1 MTERKELHG
10 DPPIGGTTGDSAS
23 NGPDAM
29 RAGTTDSGTAEL
41 HDRHQQSQDTV
52 AARLGQVKDKAVQL
66 KSSLADKLDTS
77 ADTIRQRSHSVPQLA
92 PAIGKADAA
101 VSEKVGRTGDALA
114 ARLEKTA
121 DWLRDGDVGAAIE
134 RQVQEHPGRTLL
146 IALGV
151 GYLVGRALKD

>member
-1 MTERKELHG
+1 MERKELHG
-10 DPPIGGTTGDSAS
+10 DAPIGAKADHSAS
-23 NGPDAM
+23 SGPDAM
-29 RAGTTDSGTAEL
+29 RAGATDSGTAEP
-41 HDRHQQSQDTV
+41 HDRLPHNEDTV
-52 AARLGQVKDKAVQL
+52 AARLGQVKDKAGQL

-92 PAIGKADAA
+92 PAVGKAEAV

-114 ARLEKTA
+114 GRLERTA

-146 IALGV
+146 VALGV
-151 GYLVGRALKD
+151 GYLLGRALKD

>member
-1 MTERKELHG
+1 MTERDELHG
-10 DPPIGGTTGDSAS
+10 DSSTGATAGRTTS

-29 RAGTTDSGTAEL
+29 RAGATDAGTGEL
-41 HDRHQQSQDTV
+41 HDRFQQSEDTV
-52 AARLGQVKDKAVQL
+52 AARLGQMKDKATQL
-66 KSSLADKLDTS
+66 KSTLADKLDTS
-77 ADTIRQRSHSVPQLA
+77 ADKIRQRSHSVPQLA
-92 PAIGKADAA
+92 PAAGKADAA

-121 DWLRDGDVGAAIE
+121 DWLRDGDLGAAVE

-151 GYLVGRALKD
+151 GYLVGKALRD